1 MAAAGAESQDQGQQ
15 HLVVAAAVAALFDAD
30 AAAQG
35 GTQADEP
42 GEAGEEREAG
52 EAGQAV
58 LRDVV
63 LHMGSGIGGHQA
75 KGLLRRFS
83 FFTPQVKIPQGASGW
98 KNH

>member
-15 HLVVAAAVAALFDAD
+15 RLVVAAAAAALFDAD

-35 GTQADEP
+35 GAQVEEP
-42 GEAGEEREAG
+42 GEASDEGEAG

-63 LHMGSGIGGHQA
+63 LPAGSGLSGHRA

-83 FFTPQVKIPQGASGW
+83 FFTPQVKIPQGASDW